1 MTDARRGESI
11 SPGDGIPAPGTVRW
25 CRGLPYTRGMEW
37 DASKVRADTLL
48 PSNPR
53 LHIGTITA
61 NKVSAGSFD
70 LGAYLTEE
78 QLACLRRAVMK
89 GSS

>member
-1 MTDARRGESI
+1 
-11 SPGDGIPAPGTVRW
+11 
-25 CRGLPYTRGMEW
+25 MEW
-37 DASKVRADTLL
+37 DPSKIQADTLL
-48 PSNPR
+48 PDDPR

-61 NKVSAGSFD
+61 DKVSAGSFD

-78 QLACLRRAVMK
+78 QIAYLRRAVRK

>member
-11 SPGDGIPAPGTVRW
+11 SPGDGIPAPGTSGR
-25 CRGLPYTRGMEW
+25 CRGLPYTRGMGW
-37 DASKVRADTLL
+37 DINEVRVDTLL

-61 NKVSAGSFD
+61 NKVSAES
-70 LGAYLTEE
+70 LELSVPLTEE
-78 QLACLRRAVMK
+78 QLAYLRRAVMK